1 MATQTFSGV
10 LRVPCQRLNHPFQI
24 SRSATV
30 QRNRTEPNLAPLA
43 WQRFY
48 GLNSGLQQVERMLV
62 RELSNKL
69 FRITLSSTICAYVP
83 LNLQLNT
90 CYHVDTYQYVMA
102 TDNVLKL
109 NIHRSD
115 LPCHHWELFLRT
127 HYHIPLSHRS
137 LWSLT
142 AHRSI
147 LSA

>member
-1 MATQTFSGV
+1 MV
-10 LRVPCQRLNHPFQI
+10 
-24 SRSATV
+24 
-30 QRNRTEPNLAPLA
+30 
-43 WQRFY
+43 
-48 GLNSGLQQVERMLV
+48 V

-69 FRITLSSTICAYVP
+69 FSITLSSTICAYVP

-90 CYHVDTYQYVMA
+90 FFYHVETCQYVMA

-127 HYHIPLSHRS
+127 HYHIPLSHGS

-142 AHRSI
+142 APVTCHFSKTIVSQLYVISFPHSTPAFVAYGGEILLLLCMLSGGTYWFAISI
-147 LSA
+147 GKG